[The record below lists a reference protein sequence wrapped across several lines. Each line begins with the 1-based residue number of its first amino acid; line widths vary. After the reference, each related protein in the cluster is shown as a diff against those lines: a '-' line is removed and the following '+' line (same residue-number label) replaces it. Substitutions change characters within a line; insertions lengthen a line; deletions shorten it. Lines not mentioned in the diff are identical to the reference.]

1 MSVHDPLGGVAVK
14 IVISIKPDADMRDE
28 RTVLVS
34 VGVADEMPVL
44 VKGSFGELGELIGR
58 AWVNQGRAQSS
69 TPVAPPSDS
78 DDEGVV
84 LATADAA
91 YGDDDIW

>member
-14 IVISIKPDADMRDE
+14 IVISIKPDADVRDE

-34 VGVADEMPVL
+34 VGVAGEMPVMA
-44 VKGSFGELGELIGR
+44 KGSFGELGELIGR